1 MAILGFPV
9 SVPMTPRPLL
19 LAVALTAIALGTQG
33 CLVAA
38 VGGAVVGTAGAV
50 VGTTGKVVVGA
61 GKAVI
66 PGESRK
72 DREKREYK
80 EWKKARRG

>member
-1 MAILGFPV
+1 MSRQI
-9 SVPMTPRPLL
+9 SPRRLPLVLAL
-19 LAVALTAIALGTQG
+19 LVVAATGQG

-38 VGGAVVGTAGAV
+38 AGGAVVDATGAV

-66 PGESRK
+66 PGESKK
-72 DREKREYK
+72 DREKREFK
-80 EWKKARRG
+80 AWKKAQRDG